1 MLYKYKAFE
10 QNGTERKGEIEAG
23 SIDVALSNLQRKN
36 LIVVTLDPV
45 ATSRR
50 ISNVLPFLDHVPL
63 KDIVITSRQLAILFQ
78 AQISAA
84 KAFELVSTNVTNPYL
99 RSALESVTN
108 DIQGGGGLAISM
120 KKFPKIFSDFYVN
133 MVSAGE
139 ESGKLTDVL
148 TFLADYLE
156 RQQQL
161 ESKTKNA
168 LVYPAFVI
176 VTFFGVIGLMVTVV
190 IPKLGTIITDSGVEP
205 PVYTKIVLAVS
216 YFVREYWFLFLIF
229 VVGFVIMFL
238 YILNS
243 KKYKYQIDELKI
255 KLPVFGDLYRK
266 LYLSRISENIYTML
280 MAGIPVVRTLEI
292 TAGIVGNEIYERIL
306 VRAIEGIKGGQM
318 ISASLEQH
326 QEIPKLLSSM
336 IRVGE
341 ETGQLASILKTL
353 GEFYRQEVYRAVDT
367 IIGLIEPAMI
377 VGLGL
382 MVGGL
387 LTSILIPMYNLV
399 STFAG

>member
-23 SIDVALSNLQRKN
+23 SIDIAISNLQRKN

-50 ISNVLPFLDHVPL
+50 GANILPFLDHVPL
-63 KDIVITSRQLAILFQ
+63 KDVVIMSRQLAILFQ

-84 KAFELVSTNVTNPYL
+84 KAFELVSSNVTNAYL
-99 RSALESVTN
+99 RNALETVTAE
-108 DIQGGGGLAISM
+108 IQAGGGLALAM
-120 KKFPKIFSDFYVN
+120 KKYPKIFSDFYVN
-133 MVSAGE
+133 MVAAGE

-148 TFLADYLE
+148 IFLADYLE

-176 VTFFGVIGLMVTVV
+176 VTFLGVIGLMVTVV
-190 IPKLGTIITDSGVEP
+190 IPKLGAVILDSGAEP
-205 PVYTKIVLAVS
+205 PVYTKIVLSAS
-216 YFVREYWFLFLIF
+216 NFIREYWFLFAVIF
-229 VVGFVIMFL
+229 VGAILMLFYF
-238 YILNS
+238 LNS
-243 KKYKYQIDELKI
+243 KKYRYQVDELKLG
-255 KLPVFGDLYRK
+255 LPAFGDLFKK
-266 LYLSRISENIYTML
+266 LYLSRISENVYTML

-292 TAGIVGNEIYERIL
+292 TANLVGNEVYKRIL
-306 VRAIEGIKGGQM
+306 EHAIEGIKGGQM
-318 ISASLEQH
+318 ISQAIEPYK
-326 QEIPKLLSSM
+326 EIPKLLSSM

-341 ETGQLASILKTL
+341 ETGQLATILKTL

-367 IIGLIEPAMI
+367 LIGLIEPAMI

-382 MVGGL
+382 MVGLL
-387 LTSILIPMYNLV
+387 LTSVLIPMYTLV